1 MTRVRY
7 AAGFALAATAIVF
20 VLTTARAAPQSGEQ
34 LAQASAVIRAV
45 AAERGAIYTTEAG
58 AQAFTQAVSER
69 LTCLDLRWGRKSTNA
84 GPISNDTVAYSVA
97 ASPTIEGPN
106 VPMRVIDYIY
116 AAGDPAARLLPTPD
130 VWQDLGIITDQRFYR
145 VTCADAP
152 PPPLGPGPGPV
163 PPDLVAEQLERLT
176 RQVAAL
182 TETVAAQRDTLAA
195 LREAVLAIPLPAAPP
210 NCPALEWPDY
220 YGKVFGF
227 PVVLRPER

>member
-7 AAGFALAATAIVF
+7 AAGVALAATVLVF
-20 VLTTARAAPQSGEQ
+20 VLTTARAASQSGAQ
-34 LAQASAVIRAV
+34 LAEASAIIQAV
-45 AAERGAIYTTEAG
+45 YADRGATYVTAAG
-58 AQAFTQAVSER
+58 AQAFTQAVAER
-69 LTCLDLRWGRKSTNA
+69 LACRDPRWGRKSTAA
-84 GPISNDTVAYSVA
+84 GPISSDTIAYSLA
-97 ASPTIEGPN
+97 ADPATDGVG
-106 VPMRVIDYIY
+106 VPMRVIDFIY
-116 AAGDPAARLLPTPD
+116 AAGDPSARLLPTPD

-195 LREAVLAIPLPAAPP
+195 LREAVLAIPPVGQPAP
-210 NCPALEWPDY
+210 CPAIAWPEY
-220 YGKVFGF
+220 RGKVLGF
-227 PVVLRPER
+227 PIVLRPER